1 MLWIERIN
9 KVVDTMEGLYNKLSD
24 EYKDAFYEHFYYN
37 TTALRDIIENTIY
50 YNKNQLAAAQG

>member
-1 MLWIERIN
+1 
-9 KVVDTMEGLYNKLSD
+9 MEGLYNKLSD